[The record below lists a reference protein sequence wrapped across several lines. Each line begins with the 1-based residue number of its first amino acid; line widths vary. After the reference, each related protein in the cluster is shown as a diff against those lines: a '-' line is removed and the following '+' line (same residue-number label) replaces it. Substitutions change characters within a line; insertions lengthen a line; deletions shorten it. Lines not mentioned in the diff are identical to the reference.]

1 LVKQIALIPAI
12 ASGHQAILLAMS
24 FQNGGR
30 IGVYFLCAA
39 DYARSGSRV
48 MPVERYRVPGFF
60 PFTFFNDFL

>member
-1 LVKQIALIPAI
+1 VI

-30 IGVYFLCAA
+30 IRVYLLYAA

-48 MPVERYRVPGFF
+48 VPVERYRVPGFF
-60 PFTFFNDFL
+60 HFTFLKGLIG